1 MATYDDIHNK
11 FNTLVDARRE
21 KADLTILRT
30 ADLAAVLYLAGI
42 AVKEDAQN
50 HGVFGDPIVASLLL
64 DSYYRIDEEFN
75 TANKTAAEA
84 VSEY

>member
-1 MATYDDIHNK
+1 MTTYDDIR
-11 FNTLVDARRE
+11 TRPDAPVEDARR
-21 KADLTILRT
+21 DLTILRT

-42 AVKEDAQN
+42 TVKEETQN
-50 HGVFGDPIVASLLL
+50 HNVFGDPIVASLLL
-64 DSYYRIDEEFN
+64 NSYYKLDEEFN